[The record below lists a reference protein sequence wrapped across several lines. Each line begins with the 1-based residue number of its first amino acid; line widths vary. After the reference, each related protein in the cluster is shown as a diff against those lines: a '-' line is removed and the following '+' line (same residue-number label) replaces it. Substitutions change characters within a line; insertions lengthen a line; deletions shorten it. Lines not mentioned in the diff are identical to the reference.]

1 MNVAKLAAPVAPF
14 YMDSLY
20 RDLTKNTSKD
30 KFSSVHLA
38 EFPVADT
45 SLIDVSLERKMQK
58 AQRISS
64 MVLSLRKKEMIRVRQ
79 PLQRIMIPV
88 LDETDRKDIEA
99 ISNLISS
106 EVNVKEVQLIDD
118 TTGIIVKKIKPNF
131 KVLGPKY
138 GKNMRFVAAELQKL
152 SNEEIAK
159 IEKEGSIK
167 INVDGN
173 EETISLNEVEI
184 STQDIEGWL
193 VANQGNLTVALDVTI
208 TDELKNEGIA
218 RELVNRVQ
226 NIRKDSGFEVTDRI
240 RLFLKRDGILEN
252 AIQENAEYIKNE
264 TLTNELIFKDVIE
277 NGNNIEFDDV
287 KTLLLIEKV

>member
-1 MNVAKLAAPVAPF
+1 
-14 YMDSLY
+14 
-20 RDLTKNTSKD
+20 
-30 KFSSVHLA
+30 
-38 EFPVADT
+38 
-45 SLIDVSLERKMQK
+45 
-58 AQRISS
+58 
-64 MVLSLRKKEMIRVRQ
+64 
-79 PLQRIMIPV
+79 
-88 LDETDRKDIEA
+88 
-99 ISNLISS
+99 
-106 EVNVKEVQLIDD
+106 
-118 TTGIIVKKIKPNF
+118 
-131 KVLGPKY
+131 
-138 GKNMRFVAAELQKL
+138 MRFVAAELQKL

>member
-1 MNVAKLAAPVAPF
+1 LNVAKLAAPVAPF
-14 YMDSLY
+14 YMDNLY

-99 ISNLISS
+99 ISDLISS